1 MWTDKL
7 AFIGA
12 GNISEVFMD
21 RLISI
26 GSITPSHVF
35 ACDVR
40 ADRRTYLRI
49 RFKGLHTSE
58 DPREAVQFA
67 PCVIVATPPP
77 MVLPVLKEIR
87 PLLTKQH
94 VIICLATAVSLA
106 KLEEALGDL
115 QVVRAAINIP
125 SLVGEGMNAV
135 AFGSKVTPE
144 TRKSICTLLDLFG
157 RKLEVNDE
165 QMDFWVAIYAAGPAC
180 ILPVIDAL
188 AKAAVARGI
197 GHAQALTGAAQIV
210 LGAARMVLQTGKDPV
225 DLEKLSAGLRTAQA
239 EEGHKLYTE
248 AFEAAAAELKELAS
262 VTT

>member
-12 GNISEVFMD
+12 GNIAEVFMD

-26 GSITPSHVF
+26 GSISPSHVF

-67 PCVIVATPPP
+67 RCVIVATPPP

-106 KLEEALGDL
+106 KLEEVLGDV
-115 QVVRAAINIP
+115 QVVRAAMNIP

-135 AFGSKVTPE
+135 AYGSKVTPE
-144 TRKSICTLLDLFG
+144 TKKSTQTLLDLFG
-157 RKLEVNDE
+157 RKLEVSDE
-165 QMDFWVAIYAAGPAC
+165 QMDFWVTIYAAGPAC
-180 ILPVIDAL
+180 ILPVIDVL
-188 AKAAVARGI
+188 AKAAAARGVN
-197 GHAQALTGAAQIV
+197 HDQALAGAAQIV
-210 LGAARMVLQTGKDPV
+210 LGAARMVLQTGKEPI
-225 DLEKLSAGLRTAQA
+225 DLGKLSAGLREATA
-239 EEGHKLYTE
+239 EEGLKFYTQAYE
-248 AFEAAAAELKELAS
+248 EAAAKLKELAAAK
-262 VTT
+262 V